1 MPGLT
6 LHLLNGKVLQILG
19 NKSTVEKD
27 VSTPEILSITALWTG
42 KWFLNYI
49 SIGSCGRILWVFKL
63 KKRHT
68 QFCKYMFK
76 YAHAEEHMQADI

>member
-27 VSTPEILSITALWTG
+27 VSTPEILSITALVNWEMVSQ
-42 KWFLNYI
+42 LHIY
-49 SIGSCGRILWVFKL
+49 RELW
-63 KKRHT
+63 
-68 QFCKYMFK
+68 
-76 YAHAEEHMQADI
+76 